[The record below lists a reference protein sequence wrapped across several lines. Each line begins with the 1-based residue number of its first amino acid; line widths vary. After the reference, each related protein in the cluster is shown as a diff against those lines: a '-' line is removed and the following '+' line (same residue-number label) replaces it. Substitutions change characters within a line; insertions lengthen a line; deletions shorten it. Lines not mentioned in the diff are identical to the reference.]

1 MLGKLSPLSL
11 SAIDYAIIYGHFV
24 DTPVPLFKFRSDAK
38 LFVDCGRQTGGRTT
52 KTSFVAVGDLNA
64 DRFLR
69 CIFISHDG
77 APFFY
82 QPPEAT
88 IQLEGMIA
96 LSALSVKEC
105 HQS

>member
-1 MLGKLSPLSL
+1 MFGKLSPLSL

-24 DTPVPLFKFRSDAK
+24 DTPVPLFKFRSDTK
-38 LFVDCGRQTGGRTT
+38 LFVDCGRQTGGRTIV
-52 KTSFVAVGDLNA
+52 TSFNTVSDLNF
-64 DRFLR
+64 DRFLSR
-69 CIFISHDG
+69 VSITHDG
-77 APFFY
+77 SPFFC